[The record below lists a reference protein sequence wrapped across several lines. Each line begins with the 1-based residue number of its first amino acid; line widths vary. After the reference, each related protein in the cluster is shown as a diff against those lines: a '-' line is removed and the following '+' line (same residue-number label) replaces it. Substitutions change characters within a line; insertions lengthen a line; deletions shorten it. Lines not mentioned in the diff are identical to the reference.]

1 MKTNRFTI
9 IVAPAVAVAM
19 LMLLLIASELAHPI
33 FQPITPAGLA
43 ETDGFWSLE
52 FNGERSYRWTNGDA
66 LFPFPG
72 FETASSLSVTLTLT
86 APQYPGARPVAARLQ
101 VDDAA
106 PFHFTIAPEWR
117 RYHILAAV
125 SEPRWRTPAMQL
137 VTDVWMPGIHDQRQ
151 LGIAV
156 SEGAVQHLGAPR
168 LLAVV
173 ERLSFLAALVLLFSV
188 MVRRPQPYGGVLAV
202 MVIVTL
208 GILGAWTP
216 ARLVQI
222 LPTNW
227 SLVSEML
234 AAAAAVEAV
243 RLRRQIP
250 RHLLPVVAVIGAGIG
265 TMLVATLGWIV
276 AGAVFLIC
284 GAWLSAAAINVFVR
298 HPSGSAVSLPSTD
311 FRQHIALGGIIAIV
325 LAALLIPGIAET
337 ESHYHGDENFWVP
350 VGVQAFRTAFI
361 ERNPDHPFWSDFFL
375 SFGSPN
381 PQIGK
386 YIIGAGAYLAGY
398 HDVPVLS
405 YDFRQDPVWNK
416 AHGQVLPQE
425 IVGAARLPVALTGAL
440 CGVFLYWLGVQ
451 VAGPVTGILAVVLFI
466 ATPVVWNHA
475 RLAMLDIPALMFGLL
490 ALNLCICAVT
500 ALRTG
505 ATNAGVWIA
514 ACGVACGAAA
524 GTKLNALLI
533 PGICILAICLT
544 GVKLPNR
551 FDRYQVI
558 SGVVAILLWTW
569 VVFFL
574 SNPRLYPHPVAGIQ
588 DMLDI
593 SRIVASGEFA
603 PLPTLASRIS
613 AVWTSLGDDG
623 YIGSGGLPGSRLWLI
638 IGAIS
643 LTRALLQR
651 PQGARFS
658 ALSVIA
664 LWGIVNFVG
673 ITLWIPQNWD
683 RYFLPFVP
691 IVALLQAYGIM
702 ATLQNAFRL
711 LFRFRTRS

>member
-1 MKTNRFTI
+1 MKTNRYTI
-9 IVAPAVAVAM
+9 IVTSAVAL
-19 LMLLLIASELAHPI
+19 LMLLLIASGPAHPI
-33 FQPITPAGLA
+33 LQPITPAGLA
-43 ETDGFWSLE
+43 ETDGFWSLD
-52 FNGERSYRWTNGDA
+52 FNGERSFRWTNGNA
-66 LFPFPG
+66 LFSFPG
-72 FETASSLSVTLTLT
+72 FETASSLYVTLTLT

-156 SEGAVQHLGAPR
+156 SEGTVQRLGSPR
-168 LLAVV
+168 PLAVV
-173 ERLSFLAALVLLFSV
+173 ERLSFLAALVLLFSI
-188 MVRRPQPYGGVLAV
+188 MVRHPQPYGSVLAAILV
-202 MVIVTL
+202 VTL
-208 GILGAWTP
+208 GIIGAWMP
-216 ARLVQI
+216 ARLERI

-227 SLVSEML
+227 SLVGETL
-234 AAAAAVEAV
+234 ASAVAVEAV
-243 RLRRQIP
+243 RLRRRMP
-250 RHLLPVVAVIGAGIG
+250 HNLLPVVAVMGVGAGTLLIS
-265 TMLVATLGWIV
+265 ALGWII
-276 AGAVFLIC
+276 ASAVFLIC
-284 GAWLSAAAINVFVR
+284 SAWLSAVAIN
-298 HPSGSAVSLPSTD
+298 HPSSARSTAPLSLPSTD
-311 FRQHIALGGIIAIV
+311 FRRHVALGGIIAIV

-361 ERNPDHPFWSDFFL
+361 EHNPDHPFWSDFFL

-405 YDFRQDPVWNK
+405 YDFRQDLAWNR
-416 AHGQVLPQE
+416 AHGRVLSPE
-425 IVGAARLPVALTGAL
+425 IVGAARLTVALTGAL
-440 CGVFLYWLGVQ
+440 CGAFLYWLGVQ
-451 VAGPVTGILAVVLFI
+451 VSGPFTGILTVVLFI

-490 ALNLCICAVT
+490 ALNLCIRAVT

-505 ATNAGVWIA
+505 TVDAGVWIA
-514 ACGVACGAAA
+514 ACGAACGAAA
-524 GTKLNALLI
+524 GAKLNALLI
-533 PGICILAICLT
+533 PCICILAICLT
-544 GVKLPNR
+544 GVTLPNR
-551 FDRYQVI
+551 SDRYQSI
-558 SGVVAILLWTW
+558 SGVIAMLLWMW

-574 SNPRLYPHPVAGIQ
+574 SNPMLYPHPVAGIQ
-588 DMLDI
+588 HMLGL
-593 SRIVASGEFA
+593 SRMVASRDSA

-613 AVWTSLGDDG
+613 AVWTSLGDNG
-623 YIGSGGLPGSRLWLI
+623 YIGSGGLPGSRLWPI

-643 LTRALLQR
+643 LARALLQR
-651 PQGARFS
+651 PQGARLS

-664 LWGIVNFVG
+664 LWGVISFIG

-683 RYFLPFVP
+683 RYFLPLVP

-702 ATLQNAFRL
+702 PILQNAFRL